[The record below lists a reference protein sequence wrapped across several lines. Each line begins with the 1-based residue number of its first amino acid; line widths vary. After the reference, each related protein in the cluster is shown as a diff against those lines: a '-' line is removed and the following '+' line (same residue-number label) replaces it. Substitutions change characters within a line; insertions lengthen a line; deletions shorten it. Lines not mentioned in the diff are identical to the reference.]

1 MIIMLYTQVI
11 VSLSIACASGV
22 VNVKGFYLLLYS
34 IVTYNILV
42 SSLNCLCYEYV
53 MVCSIDT

>member
-22 VNVKGFYLLLYS
+22 VNVKRFYLLLYS

-42 SSLNCLCYEYV
+42 SSLNCL
-53 MVCSIDT
+53 

>member
-1 MIIMLYTQVI
+1 MLYTQVI